1 MLPACWDSSF
11 IICWGYDFV
20 KQKTNQLFAFC
31 VLHFYILRS
40 WALRSKQDTRVKMLT
55 EIKYMFSPAVVDRWL
70 SNDNITIKILLQVI
84 SIVLPACVTDSFRIN
99 VGFQLLIFSGDELC
113 QKKFSKYPIAAQT
126 RIILK
131 P

>member
-1 MLPACWDSSF
+1 MS
-11 IICWGYDFV
+11 
-20 KQKTNQLFAFC
+20 
-31 VLHFYILRS
+31 
-40 WALRSKQDTRVKMLT
+40 SKQDTRFKMLT